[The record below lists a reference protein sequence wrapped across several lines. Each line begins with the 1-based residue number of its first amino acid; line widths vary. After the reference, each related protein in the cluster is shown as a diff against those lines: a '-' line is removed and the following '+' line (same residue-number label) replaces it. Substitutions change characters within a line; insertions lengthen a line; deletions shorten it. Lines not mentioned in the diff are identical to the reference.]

1 MQDRI
6 SPFPALAIPG
16 AIAGLAGAVLIDAY
30 LLLTLV
36 VAGHLT
42 TVPGFYQYVASGALG
57 KAAYGVPSAVA
68 LGIAV
73 HFVVAIAWG
82 IGYAYVAT
90 RSPQLLARPLLS
102 GTVFGILVMISMQ
115 FVEVAANI
123 YVLPNTVLFF
133 NGVIAHVVFF
143 GIPIAYIV
151 GRRLG
156 VRAAR

>member
-6 SPFPALAIPG
+6 STFPALAVPG
-16 AIAGLAGAVLIDAY
+16 AIAGLVGAVLIDAY

-36 VAGHLT
+36 VAGHLA
-42 TVPGFYQYVASGALG
+42 TVAGFFQYIASGALG
-57 KAAYGVPSAVA
+57 KAAYATPGAIA

-82 IGYAYVAT
+82 IGYAYVAAKT
-90 RSPQLLARPLLS
+90 PQVRERPLLS
-102 GTVFGILVMISMQ
+102 GTVFGILVMVSMQ

-133 NGVIAHVVFF
+133 NGIIAHVVFF
-143 GIPIAYIV
+143 GLPVAYIV

-156 VRAAR
+156 AREAR

>member
-6 SPFPALAIPG
+6 SPFPAIAIPG
-16 AIAGLAGAVLIDAY
+16 AIAGLVGAVLIDAY

-36 VAGHLT
+36 VAGHVA
-42 TVPGFYQYVASGALG
+42 TVAGFYEYVASGALG
-57 KAAYGVPSAVA
+57 KAAYATPGAVA

-82 IGYAYVAT
+82 VGYAYVAART
-90 RSPQLLARPLLS
+90 PQVLARPFLS
-102 GTVFGILVMISMQ
+102 GTVFGILVMVAMQ

-133 NGVIAHVVFF
+133 NGIIAHVVFF
-143 GIPIAYIV
+143 GFPVAYIV

-156 VRAAR
+156 ARAAR